1 MTRASKNLVLILI
14 MLGFIAIIIA
24 ICFYFTSPQYNTTF
38 EYDDT
43 TKQLVFIPKKNFEL
57 VSYESQHGYIM
68 QASSDSMFQF
78 KFISMGTEQL
88 KIYFINSYGQKD
100 YETFEINNATS
111 GLLIIIRKDNFNFDV
126 ETTIFAYNYN

>member
-1 MTRASKNLVLILI
+1 MTKANKNLTIILVI
-14 MLGFIAIIIA
+14 LGFIAIIIA
-24 ICFYFTSPQYNTTF
+24 ISFYFISPQYNITF

-43 TKQLVFIPKKNFEL
+43 TKQLVFIPEKNFEL
-57 VSYESQHGYIM
+57 VSFESQHGYIM

-100 YETFEINNATS
+100 YETFEINNATN
-111 GLLIIIRKDNFNFDV
+111 GMLIIIRKDKFNFDF
-126 ETTIFAYNYN
+126 ETTTFAYNYN